1 MKSKG
6 LKSIVALSAV
16 SLGVLFAGANSAN
29 ASTKV
34 TVQSGDTLSKIAKTY
49 NVSIQSL
56 QEANKIQDIN
66 RIYAGET
73 FIIGNDGDVQ
83 VAASSAQT
91 APTTVKAPVAA
102 PAQQTQPV
110 QAQQAAKP
118 ATTTPAA
125 QPAKPA
131 QVAAPAQ
138 QTQPVQAQQ
147 AAKPATTTPAAQPA
161 KPAQVA
167 APAQQTQPAA
177 KPAAQPVQTV
187 KPAATQQPVQK
198 QQTTQ
203 AVAQPAQAAA
213 PAKATTTN
221 NSAATNNDGSLDS
234 IAAVESGNNYNARN
248 GQYIGKY
255 QLSSSYLNGDYSPAN
270 QEAVARQYAI
280 SRYGSVA
287 NAVAYRSSHNYW

>member
-91 APTTVKAPVAA
+91 APTTVKAP
-102 PAQQTQPV
+102 
-110 QAQQAAKP
+110 
-118 ATTTPAA
+118 
-125 QPAKPA
+125 
-131 QVAAPAQ
+131 VAAPAQ